1 MRRRPLHNPAMHMAC
16 PLHII
21 VLGPPSDRRVLLI
34 IVYLKHIVAMLY
46 PNPVLLVL
54 LLRPLP
60 RHNPHPN
67 PKVNTRPYKLTFLLP
82 PLRAHLEKS
91 PRLAVRMT
99 PNFFF
104 SRLTNADPT
113 DNPSV
118 SATPSTRTI
127 VGAVSLPT
135 LPPGGFPA
143 SNEKGQRICRQC
155 GLPGR
160 YKDGK
165 CVEKWGPGPEGPG
178 TVCDRCRKKM
188 KRVERRGTLDPH
200 SQNTTSFVH
209 PRVVHAPV
217 QERDHVHAAA
227 AAVATPQGSD
237 RSIGRTDTVVVPHPP
252 PPQHLQSYS
261 GPPESREREAGSP
274 RSNASSL
281 TVPRPKAEAAHSV
294 PSSRSRSRSPLAP
307 APPPPPQRNGTQA
320 QLPPS
325 KLPPHISS
333 GGESDAEADPE
344 AEAEDPDADLLEAV
358 DAAEASSGKAAIAP
372 WIKREIEPV

>member
-1 MRRRPLHNPAMHMAC
+1 
-16 PLHII
+16 
-21 VLGPPSDRRVLLI
+21 
-34 IVYLKHIVAMLY
+34 
-46 PNPVLLVL
+46 
-54 LLRPLP
+54 
-60 RHNPHPN
+60 
-67 PKVNTRPYKLTFLLP
+67 
-82 PLRAHLEKS
+82 
-91 PRLAVRMT
+91 
-99 PNFFF
+99 
-104 SRLTNADPT
+104 
-113 DNPSV
+113 
-118 SATPSTRTI
+118 
-127 VGAVSLPT
+127 
-135 LPPGGFPA
+135 
-143 SNEKGQRICRQC
+143 
-155 GLPGR
+155 
-160 YKDGK
+160 
-165 CVEKWGPGPEGPG
+165 
-178 TVCDRCRKKM
+178 M

-227 AAVATPQGSD
+227 AAAVATPQGSD
-237 RSIGRTDTVVVPHPP
+237 RSIGRTDTVVVSHPP

-344 AEAEDPDADLLEAV
+344 AEADDPDADLLEAV